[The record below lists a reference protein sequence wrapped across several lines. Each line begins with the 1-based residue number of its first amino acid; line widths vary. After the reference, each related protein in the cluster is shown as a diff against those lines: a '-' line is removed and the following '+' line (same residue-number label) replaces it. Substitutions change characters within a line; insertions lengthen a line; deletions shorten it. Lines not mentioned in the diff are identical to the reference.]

1 MRCACLGALRTLVA
15 QSRVVSS
22 GTRRVVSSL
31 SVWHRLDHV
40 GVVRWV
46 VVVVV
51 LLLLLM
57 MMMMM
62 LLGDEWESW
71 RRMGELVEE

>member
-46 VVVVV
+46 VVV
-51 LLLLLM
+51 LLLLLMMM

-71 RRMGELVEE
+71 RRMGELAVE

>member
-1 MRCACLGALRTLVA
+1 MRRPSLEALRTLAA
-15 QSRVVSS
+15 QT
-22 GTRRVVSSL
+22 GPRRVVSPL
-31 SVWHRLDHV
+31 SVWHRVDHV

-46 VVVVV
+46 VVV
-51 LLLLLM
+51 LLLLMMMM

-71 RRMGELVEE
+71 RRMGELAEE